1 MSTGPASRIAPV
13 YAATVLASVTESQGA
28 TLQESHPRQFST
40 GLFGSAILKADEG
53 DEAMPRIDFS
63 HLSPQERL
71 ELAEDLLDSLKD
83 ADIPLTAGM
92 KAELDRRNSTF
103 SETSAQ
109 AVPWATVRARLRLR
123 GT

>member
-1 MSTGPASRIAPV
+1 
-13 YAATVLASVTESQGA
+13 
-28 TLQESHPRQFST
+28 
-40 GLFGSAILKADEG
+40 
-53 DEAMPRIDFS
+53 MPRIDFS

-83 ADIPLTAGM
+83 ADIPLTVGM

-103 SETSAQ
+103 FETSTQ

-123 GT
+123 GA